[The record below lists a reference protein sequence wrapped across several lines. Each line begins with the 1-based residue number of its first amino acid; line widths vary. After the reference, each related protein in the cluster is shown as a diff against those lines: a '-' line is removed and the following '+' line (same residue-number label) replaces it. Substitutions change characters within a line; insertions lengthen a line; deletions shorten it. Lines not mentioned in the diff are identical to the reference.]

1 MKILT
6 EKEYRERLFEAIER
20 ADRERRLERDM
31 LDVQGTLYDLKCR
44 VERLER
50 KESE

>member
-1 MKILT
+1 MKIFT

-31 LDVQGTLYDLKCR
+31 LDVQHTLYELKCR
-44 VERLER
+44 IERLER
-50 KESE
+50 KENE

>member
-1 MKILT
+1 MKIMT

-31 LDVQGTLYDLKCR
+31 LDVQGTLYELKCR
-44 VERLER
+44 IERLEC
-50 KESE
+50 KENE